1 VRRRHEGRDDLTGYA
16 KTAQI
21 LAAVDSESRPY
32 TDRAAKYPRARQYQQ
47 LRDEGAAR
55 RR

>member
-1 VRRRHEGRDDLTGYA
+1 MSRRPKDPQTKQLMAT
-16 KTAQI
+16 I
-21 LAAVDSESRPY
+21 DSESRPY

-47 LRDEGAAR
+47 ARDEGVTR